1 MMKKLLHSLVCPT
14 LASHRTTLQRFY
26 FLFILLAACTSHPEK
41 KQEVVQSKINDPY
54 QRLIESKTKL
64 DDLVGTWGIYS
75 QWSGSQQTLCNQCPS
90 ITFYSNQVA
99 MIKYPSFWSE
109 HLQWKREGEFI
120 ELKNLTVTN
129 GGAYF
134 EDGKYSLDYSADRKH
149 VQLIRSSDN
158 NTYGLSKHDVDST
171 LVTTVVAE
179 SLLKMK

>member
-1 MMKKLLHSLVCPT
+1 MKKLLHSLVCPT
-14 LASHRTTLQRFY
+14 LASHRTTIQRFY

-41 KQEVVQSKINDPY
+41 KKEVVQSKINDPN
-54 QRLIESKTKL
+54 QILIESKLKV

-75 QWSGSQQTLCNQCPS
+75 EWDGKQQTLCNQCLV

-99 MIKYPSFWSE
+99 MIKYSSFWSE

-129 GGAYF
+129 GKAYF
-134 EDGKYSLDYSADRKH
+134 ADGKYSLYFPEDVKH
-149 VQLIRSSDN
+149 LQLSRTSDN
-158 NTYGLSKHDVDST
+158 YTYGLSKHDVDSS
-171 LVTTVVAE
+171 LLATVVAE